1 MLRDTYAEINL
12 NHLEYNIT
20 KLREAADKPLMAVV
34 KADGYGHGV
43 DTVTDVL
50 ATAGCRFFAVS
61 SEAEALEVRAL
72 EEARGR
78 HPRILILGYTFPE
91 NAAAMAEADIIC
103 AAVSILGCTC
113 VNALESV
120 CGVIPEIRENENG
133 SLWFELPARTAEENG
148 KAQILMGALRQGLS
162 DLADEFPQNI
172 QIYERER
179 RKKS

>member
-1 MLRDTYAEINL
+1 MIKAVLFREGD
-12 NHLEYNIT
+12 HLT
-20 KLREAADKPLMAVV
+20 
-34 KADGYGHGV
+34 
-43 DTVTDVL
+43 
-50 ATAGCRFFAVS
+50 GCRIEGHSGWADEGHDIVC
-61 SEAEALEVRAL
+61 
-72 EEARGR
+72 
-78 HPRILILGYTFPE
+78 
-91 NAAAMAEADIIC
+91 AAA
-103 AAVSILGCTC
+103 SILGCTC